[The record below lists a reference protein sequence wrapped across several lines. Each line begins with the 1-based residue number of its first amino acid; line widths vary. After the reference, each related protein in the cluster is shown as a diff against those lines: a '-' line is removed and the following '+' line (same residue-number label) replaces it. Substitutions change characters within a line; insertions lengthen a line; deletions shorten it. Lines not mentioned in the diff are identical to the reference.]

1 MCRIFRDIG
10 CSGLLGIISEDHYA
24 PVAVRCVIALST
36 RDETVFSTL
45 INETRLMKPNGPRWT
60 NSLPKTSSAKLLETS
75 GIPAQSIRTRWQGHI
90 CRRFSNLLRKGV
102 PDRTEERRV
111 GKECV
116 SRCRCRWHTD
126 LQKTKKEKKE

>member
-75 GIPAQSIRTRWQGHI
+75 GIPSQSIRTRWLGHI
-90 CRRFSNLLRKGV
+90 CRRS
-102 PDRTEERRV
+102 EERRV

-116 SRCRCRWHTD
+116 STCRTRWLPYH
-126 LQKTKKEKKE
+126 EKKKN